1 MLLNNGSEVRYVSN
15 KIGPELV
22 IVQVEV
28 GHVRFHYTLLSAS
41 VYAGNVLS
49 LTSASN
55 SCPLLSPPVLSGQ
68 APHTLRLSDS
78 EMGKGGRHR
87 AKGAQNRFPGAP
99 AM

>member
-41 VYAGNVLS
+41 VYAGNVL
-49 LTSASN
+49 
-55 SCPLLSPPVLSGQ
+55 
-68 APHTLRLSDS
+68 
-78 EMGKGGRHR
+78 K
-87 AKGAQNRFPGAP
+87 
-99 AM
+99 